1 MSKPNKLGHGG
12 RLRFLAKDAAVYG
25 IGGALTK
32 LLSLITFPLLARHFS
47 VQDFGLI
54 DLLNTAV
61 LLLSVLLAFG
71 LNSAVA
77 RFFYENEEI
86 DYRRQIVSQALTFQI
101 AILAVALPL
110 LWVNTDVLGSFI
122 EAGPNGRIILHLL
135 ILQSPLF
142 VLLGFAQSL
151 LKWTFRRWLYMLI
164 SLGSV
169 VMTVIG
175 LVVGIAFFN
184 FGVVEVFIVYLATR
198 AIFAIIGLWCVRRWL
213 TIPAGWDR
221 LREMLPFAAP
231 IGVVCVMGALLPF
244 MERSMVQLLLG
255 AEDLGLYAA
264 GAKVGMLISLP
275 MSAFEIA
282 WGPFALSIFKEKDAS
297 ESFRHVLRVFAV
309 LIFMMVL
316 ALTALAGPVLQ
327 ILGSAR
333 YEGGAVVV
341 FAVAMGLA
349 LQAVGSITSVGIVF
363 SKKSYLKLYGYG
375 AMIAVAAIAIP
386 LLSSVFGFAGVAWGS
401 MSAYLARTILETW
414 LAERVHPIMWDL
426 KAPIALGSVTLLAGA
441 FYQATYDELRLFNV
455 SLAPL
460 LGMAVLIGAAWFLV
474 FDSAAR
480 TRMMIFIRP
489 KRLA

>member
-1 MSKPNKLGHGG
+1 MVS
-12 RLRFLAKDAAVYG
+12 
-25 IGGALTK
+25 I
-32 LLSLITFPLLARHFS
+32 
-47 VQDFGLI
+47 
-54 DLLNTAV
+54 
-61 LLLSVLLAFG
+61 
-71 LNSAVA
+71 SAVA

-86 DYRRQIVSQALTFQI
+86 DYRRQIVSQALTFQV

-110 LWVNTDVLGSFI
+110 LWVNTDVIGSFI
-122 EAGPNGRIILHLL
+122 DAGPNGRIILHLL

-164 SLGSV
+164 SVGSV

-198 AIFAIIGLWCVRRWL
+198 AIFAIIGLWCVRQWL
-213 TIPAGWDR
+213 TMPARWDR
-221 LREMLPFAAP
+221 LKEMLPFATP

-309 LIFMMVL
+309 RIFTPSIWVL

-341 FAVAMGLA
+341 FAVAVGLA
-349 LQAVGSITSVGIVF
+349 LQAIGFDHLGRHRFFEKVLSEALRLRRDDRCRRV
-363 SKKSYLKLYGYG
+363 
-375 AMIAVAAIAIP
+375 AIP

-401 MSAYLARTILETW
+401 MSAYLARTIFGKPGW
-414 LAERVHPIMWDL
+414 LSGSIRLDGIS

-441 FYQATYDELRLFNV
+441 LCPRRHYGDRGSSMSV
-455 SLAPL
+455 WRRCS
-460 LGMAVLIGAAWFLV
+460 AWRF
-474 FDSAAR
+474 
-480 TRMMIFIRP
+480 
-489 KRLA
+489 

>member
-1 MSKPNKLGHGG
+1 MSEPNKLGHGG

-71 LNSAVA
+71 LDSAVA

-86 DYRRQIVSQALTFQI
+86 DYRRQIVSQALTFQV

-122 EAGPNGRIILHLL
+122 DAGPNGRIILHLL

-164 SLGSV
+164 SVGSI

-175 LVVGIAFFN
+175 LVVGIVFFN

-213 TIPAGWDR
+213 TVPTGWDR
-221 LREMLPFAAP
+221 LKEMLPFAAP

-244 MERSMVQLLLG
+244 MERSMVQSLLG
-255 AEDLGLYAA
+255 AEELGLYAA

-275 MSAFEIA
+275 MAAFEIA

-297 ESFRHVLRVFAV
+297 ESFRHVLRSLCGSHIYDGPGFNRACGSGASDFRLCTLRGGRCRRVRRSDG
-309 LIFMMVL
+309 
-316 ALTALAGPVLQ
+316 AGPAGGRINHLGRYRLFEKVL
-327 ILGSAR
+327 S
-333 YEGGAVVV
+333 
-341 FAVAMGLA
+341 
-349 LQAVGSITSVGIVF
+349 
-363 SKKSYLKLYGYG
+363 
-375 AMIAVAAIAIP
+375 
-386 LLSSVFGFAGVAWGS
+386 
-401 MSAYLARTILETW
+401 ET
-414 LAERVHPIMWDL
+414 
-426 KAPIALGSVTLLAGA
+426 
-441 FYQATYDELRLFNV
+441 LRLRRDDRCRCDRHSTLV
-455 SLAPL
+455 IGLRL
-460 LGMAVLIGAAWFLV
+460 CGRGLGKHVGLSGQDYSGNLV
-474 FDSAAR
+474 G
-480 TRMMIFIRP
+480 
-489 KRLA
+489 